1 MAWAIVETPE
11 GDLVA
16 VGITGPTPCQLGCN
30 WDGWVIKTD
39 AQGHLLW
46 TRQYGGNGADLLTSV
61 ILSGHDYV
69 MTGSKYVFPYARQ
82 AWLLKI
88 TPDGNLLWEKTFGGE
103 QDDSGTDLI
112 AIPQGGWFMI
122 GQTKSFGSRNGGA
135 DVWLVRLDA
144 NGNTVW
150 SQTYDLGGEDMGTS
164 LAPFQRDSYIITAIT
179 CTGNCG
185 ELLQQGFAS
194 YLVID
199 STGKVLKTQTFTE
212 GKKNKFMKIKP
223 TEDGGAV
230 IVGATSA
237 REKFPS
243 EDTWLVKLDANA
255 NISWMKILESYGA
268 YDGGLDIVQT
278 PDGGYVIA
286 AYSQIYQT
294 PSMNYDNFWMLRLS
308 DKGDVLWTR
317 LWGGPHN
324 DDARALTPTLDGGFV
339 LAGFRDAVSWPLDE
353 IPGPADFYLVKTT
366 ANAQRTFL
374 PLGFGDTH

>member
-1 MAWAIVETPE
+1 
-11 GDLVA
+11 
-16 VGITGPTPCQLGCN
+16 
-30 WDGWVIKTD
+30 
-39 AQGHLLW
+39 
-46 TRQYGGNGADLLTSV
+46 
-61 ILSGHDYV
+61 
-69 MTGSKYVFPYARQ
+69 
-82 AWLLKI
+82 
-88 TPDGNLLWEKTFGGE
+88 
-103 QDDSGTDLI
+103 
-112 AIPQGGWFMI
+112 MI